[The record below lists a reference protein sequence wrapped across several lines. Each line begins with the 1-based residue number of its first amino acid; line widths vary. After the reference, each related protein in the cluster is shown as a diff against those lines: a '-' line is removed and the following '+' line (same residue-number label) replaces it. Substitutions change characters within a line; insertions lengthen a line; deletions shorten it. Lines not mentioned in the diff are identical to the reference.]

1 VYVGDRFHRHPDRP
15 AIVMATSG
23 ETVTYAELERRSN
36 RLAHLLRAE
45 GLKRL
50 DHFAIY
56 MENTARYLECN
67 AAGERAGLYYTCV
80 NSWLQPEELA
90 YVVDNCEAQVLVT
103 SLAKLPLAR
112 AALASCR
119 RVRRCLVVDGGDAA
133 RDLGDPRCVDYADAV
148 ASFPDTPI
156 ADEGLG
162 AAMLYSSGTTGR
174 PKGILRPLPEN
185 PPSQPLPLFGF
196 LNGLWKCREGM
207 RYLSPAPL

>member
-1 VYVGDRFHRHPDRP
+1 MYPGLQARIRSQHP
-15 AIVMATSG
+15 AFIMATSG

-67 AAGERAGLYYTCV
+67 GAGERAGLYYTCV

-103 SLAKLPLAR
+103 SIAKLPVAR
-112 AALASCR
+112 AALASCP
-119 RVRRCLVVDGGDAA
+119 RVRRCLVVDGGNAV

-148 ASFPDTPI
+148 A
-156 ADEGLG
+156 
-162 AAMLYSSGTTGR
+162 
-174 PKGILRPLPEN
+174 
-185 PPSQPLPLFGF
+185 
-196 LNGLWKCREGM
+196 
-207 RYLSPAPL
+207 